1 MARHLVL
8 TGFMGAGKSS
18 SATRLAKALGR
29 DAVDADHLVEQ
40 RAGVSIASYFERHGE
55 AKFRELE
62 ESVIA
67 ELLASD
73 EPLVIALGGGAL
85 GSAKTRRALKR
96 HLTVYLEVPVDDS
109 WARVRKSKRPLARD
123 QAAFRALHAERT
135 PVYEDHADAI
145 IAGSSASTLREAL
158 PFLREMLGRTNG
170 VRMIWT
176 AGKGWSYPS
185 VFDRGALERGELWL
199 ARRDAVT
206 VSDENLVQRYGWLDE
221 GIVVPAGETSKT
233 LAQVESVCSHL
244 AERQF
249 ARGRQLAAVGGGVVG
264 DLAGFC
270 AAIYQRGTPF
280 VQVPTS
286 LVAQVDSAY
295 GGKTGV
301 DLPAA
306 KNYAGAYHQPE
317 GVLVDTDALAGLPKP
332 ELVAGWAE
340 VIKTAL
346 IAGGRLWQRVAA
358 GVDFRK
364 PIDPWIVFECARTK
378 LKVVA
383 ADERDQNL
391 RQILNLG
398 HTIGHAIETVAGYG
412 KMRHGEAVS
421 VGLAGALRLS
431 GDDELRKQV
440 VGVCRQAGLPVRAR
454 GLDADTVLDV
464 IQLDKKRVGES
475 VPFVLVERPGV
486 VTPGHDVA
494 SADLAAAVR
503 ELLR

>member
-18 SATRLAKALGR
+18 SATRLAKLLGR
-29 DAVDADHLVEQ
+29 HAVDADDEIER
-40 RAGVSIASYFERHGE
+40 RAELPIPEFFAEHGE
-55 AKFRELE
+55 AAFRELE

-67 ELLASD
+67 ELLGSR
-73 EPLVIALGGGAL
+73 EPAVIALGGGAL
-85 GSAKTRRALKR
+85 GSKKTRRLLKR
-96 HLTVYLEVPVDDS
+96 HLTAYLEVSVDDS
-109 WARVRKSKRPLARD
+109 WARVRRSNRPLARD
-123 QAAFRALHAERT
+123 EEQFRALHAERA
-135 PVYEDHADAI
+135 PVYEDNADAI
-145 IAGSSASTLREAL
+145 IAGSSSSTLREVTPL
-158 PFLREMLGRTNG
+158 LRELLTRPAGP
-170 VRMIWT
+170 RMIWAHGGT
-176 AGKGWSYPS
+176 WSYPS
-185 VFDRGALERGELWL
+185 VFDPGVLGRGELWL

-206 VSDENLVQRYGWLDE
+206 VTDENLVQRYPWLDE

-233 LAQVESVCSHL
+233 LSQVESVCSWL
-244 AERQF
+244 ADREF

-306 KNYAGAYHQPE
+306 KNYAGAYHQPD
-317 GVLVDTDALAGLPKP
+317 GVLVDPEALSGMPRA

-346 IAGGRLWQRVAA
+346 ISGGRLWKRVAA
-358 GVDFRK
+358 GIDFRE
-364 PIDPWIVFECARTK
+364 PIDPWIIFECARTK

-383 ADERDQNL
+383 ADERDQNV

-412 KMRHGEAVS
+412 NLRHGEAVS
-421 VGLAGALRLS
+421 IGLAGAMRLS
-431 GDDELRKQV
+431 GDEELRKQV
-440 VGVCRQAGLPVRAR
+440 VAVCRQAGLPVRAR

-464 IQLDKKRVGES
+464 IRLDKKRVGDA
-475 VPFVLVERPGV
+475 VPFVLVGRPGE
-486 VTPGHDVA
+486 VTQGHAVGED
-494 SADLAAAVR
+494 DLTAAVK
-503 ELLR
+503 ELVR